1 MANKKNQKKIKIFG
15 ILFSGGFKQAGELT
29 KLIRIKTLTK

>member
-15 ILFSGGFKQAGELT
+15 ILFSGGFKQARELA
-29 KLIRIKTLTK
+29 KLKRIKTLIK